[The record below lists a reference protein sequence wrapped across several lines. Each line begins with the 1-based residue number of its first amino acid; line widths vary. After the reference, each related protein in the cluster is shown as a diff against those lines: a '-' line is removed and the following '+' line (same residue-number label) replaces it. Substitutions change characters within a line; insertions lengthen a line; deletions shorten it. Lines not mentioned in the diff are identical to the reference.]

1 VRFSAAGHV
10 EQVVVGHHGD
20 ARSERSSGAL
30 SVVFDPRQPAVAMRV
45 AEVDAATPNLDVDV
59 AAIFAVL
66 VSVAAVGL
74 LMVALRAAKT
84 TAIQS
89 A

>member
-1 VRFSAAGHV
+1 
-10 EQVVVGHHGD
+10 
-20 ARSERSSGAL
+20 
-30 SVVFDPRQPAVAMRV
+30 MRV